1 MGDDFERDI
10 AVRKMPAV
18 GVGHD
23 LALGEFSHFL
33 ADRFERVVETVIQ
46 HQRTA
51 APHQLDEARAVLR
64 IVAAGDP
71 TLDSG
76 RHPRRDLRAPQ
87 AEIGGP
93 DDLALADRDAA
104 DGLREVFADTHADG
118 QRFELAQSPGIA
130 HALGVGCKLP
140 HRLHIGREPG
150 KAVGG
155 ALLAVQNPAR
165 HVPGRRHPR
174 AHCQRSV
181 GQQRLERRGRILGHF
196 HRVGGGIAAGMGQGH
211 RCLPRKRQRR
221 RNEMGRRALQ
231 TTRALHKSKT
241 ISLDFGAG
249 AAPKRRPLPIP
260 RRLAIGGFL
269 AAAEG
274 VPWGSCATAI
284 AL

>member
-1 MGDDFERDI
+1 MGSVNTAVGSTSPEAIFGSHLRFCSSVPPPRMSSAAISVVMIMDKSRRMQRLMKLGNDAHRFLAQAHPAVFLRNGEAEHPELRHVGDDFERDI

-76 RHPRRDLRAPQ
+76 RHPRGDLRAPQ

-104 DGLREVFADTHADG
+104 DGLREVFADTHADR
-118 QRFELAQSPGIA
+118 QRFELAQSPGR
-130 HALGVGCKLP
+130 G
-140 HRLHIGREPG
+140 
-150 KAVGG
+150 
-155 ALLAVQNPAR
+155 N
-165 HVPGRRHPR
+165 RRI
-174 AHCQRSV
+174 V
-181 GQQRLERRGRILGHF
+181 
-196 HRVGGGIAAGMGQGH
+196 
-211 RCLPRKRQRR
+211 
-221 RNEMGRRALQ
+221 
-231 TTRALHKSKT
+231 
-241 ISLDFGAG
+241 
-249 AAPKRRPLPIP
+249 
-260 RRLAIGGFL
+260 
-269 AAAEG
+269 
-274 VPWGSCATAI
+274 ATPFSSATSS
-284 AL
+284 